1 MTMSGPDLAAGT
13 ADLADGMPAAHLEP
27 PVGEGPVERICK
39 WASEAALII
48 MLTVIGADIFTR
60 YVLNFSF
67 EVADELGGYMLVV
80 MTFVSLSVCQV
91 NGAFHQVELVQ
102 ARLSPRRRALS
113 AAIFDVLSFGFAS
126 LLLWQLV
133 KLEFSSYRF
142 GERAPTYLETPL
154 WIPRLAM
161 AIGVAALLFSIVR
174 TFLAHLRRF
183 RMLSRT

>member
-1 MTMSGPDLAAGT
+1 VTIGSALPDA
-13 ADLADGMPAAHLEP
+13 ADGIPGAHLVP

-48 MLTVIGADIFTR
+48 MLVVIGADIFTR

-80 MTFVSLSVCQV
+80 MTFVSLSVCQA

-102 ARLSPRRRALS
+102 ARLSPRGRELS
-113 AAIFDVLSFGFAS
+113 AAIFDVLALGFTG

-133 KLEFSSYRF
+133 KLELSSYRF

-174 TFLAHLRRF
+174 TFLAHVRRLRALRA
-183 RMLSRT
+183 

>member
-1 MTMSGPDLAAGT
+1 MSTLDPAGAA
-13 ADLADGMPAAHLEP
+13 ADLADGTPGSHLEP
-27 PVGEGPVERICK
+27 PIGEGPVERLCK
-39 WASEAALII
+39 WASEAALIT
-48 MLTVIGADIFTR
+48 MLLVIGADIFTR

-102 ARLSPRRRALS
+102 ARLSPRWRAFS
-113 AAIFDVLSFGFAS
+113 AAIFDVLSFGFAA
-126 LLLWQLV
+126 LLLWQLIR
-133 KLEFSSYRF
+133 LQRSSYRF

-161 AIGVAALLFSIVR
+161 AIGVAALLFAIAR
-174 TFLAHLRRF
+174 TFLAHVRRF
-183 RMLSRT
+183 RALSRHEA

>member
-1 MTMSGPDLAAGT
+1 MSTGLVPDA
-13 ADLADGMPAAHLEP
+13 ADGMPASHLEP
-27 PVGEGPVERICK
+27 PVGEGPIERACK
-39 WASEAALII
+39 WASEAALIV

-60 YVLNFSF
+60 YLLNFSF
-67 EVADELGGYMLVV
+67 EIADELGGYMLVV

-102 ARLSPRRRALS
+102 ARLGPRGRALS

-133 KLEFSSYRF
+133 KLEFSSWRF

-154 WIPRLAM
+154 WLPRLAM
-161 AIGVAALLFSIVR
+161 AIGVAALVFSIVR
-174 TFLAHLRRF
+174 TFIAHVRRF
-183 RMLSRT
+183 RRLAHGP

>member
-1 MTMSGPDLAAGT
+1 MSPDA
-13 ADLADGMPAAHLEP
+13 ADGMPASHLEP
-27 PVGEGPVERICK
+27 PVGEGPIERACK
-39 WASEAALII
+39 WASEAALIV

-60 YVLNFSF
+60 YLLNFSF
-67 EVADELGGYMLVV
+67 EIADELGGYMLVV

-102 ARLSPRRRALS
+102 ARLGPRGRALS

-133 KLEFSSYRF
+133 KLEFSSWRF

-154 WIPRLAM
+154 WLPRLAM
-161 AIGVAALLFSIVR
+161 AIGVAALVFSIVR
-174 TFLAHLRRF
+174 TFVAHVRRF
-183 RMLSRT
+183 RRLAHGS

>member
-1 MTMSGPDLAAGT
+1 MNAETLPDAG
-13 ADLADGMPAAHLEP
+13 DGLPASHLDP
-27 PVGEGPVERICK
+27 PIGEGPIERACK

-48 MLTVIGADIFTR
+48 MLVVIGTDIFTR

-67 EVADELGGYMLVV
+67 EIADELGGYMLVV

-102 ARLSPRRRALS
+102 ARLGPRKRALS

-133 KLEFSSYRF
+133 KLEFSSWRF

-154 WIPRLAM
+154 WLPRLAM
-161 AIGVAALLFSIVR
+161 AIGVAALVFSIVR
-174 TFLAHLRRF
+174 TFLAHVRRF
-183 RMLSRT
+183 RTLSAGPHGS

>member
-1 MTMSGPDLAAGT
+1 
-13 ADLADGMPAAHLEP
+13 MPAAHLEP
-27 PVGEGPVERICK
+27 PVGESFLEKICK
-39 WASEAALII
+39 YASEAALIL
-48 MLTVIGADIFTR
+48 MLSIIGLDIITR
-60 YVLNFSF
+60 YVFNFSF

-91 NGAFHQVELVQ
+91 NNAFHQVEIVQ

-113 AAIFDVLSFGFAS
+113 AAIFDVMSFGFAG

-133 KLEFSSYRF
+133 KLELISYRF

-161 AIGVAALLFSIVR
+161 TIGIAVLLVSLVR
-174 TFLAHLRRF
+174 TFVYHVRRF
-183 RMLSRT
+183 RTLGQA